1 MRFQGRGCRKQIL
14 ALDGHSLGRMSGALD
29 IGGQDPAPEG
39 LFGND
44 RRWGKPEPDQM
55 LKHRPDTTLAALE
68 NRCTL
73 ARTEVSNPALS
84 ATILRI
90 DIIV

>member
-1 MRFQGRGCRKQIL
+1 MTEQFIPLSRFL
-14 ALDGHSLGRMSGALD
+14 AREGLVPSLTRLGRVTGALD

-44 RRWGKPEPDQM
+44 RCWGKPEPDQM

-68 NRCTL
+68 NRCTRE
-73 ARTEVSNPALS
+73 RTVGSNPTPS
-84 ATILRI
+84 AS
-90 DIIV
+90 